1 MSTFTDVSLTSRTSG
16 VCVFFFFFSLLL
28 LLLFCCY
35 CWFFFLVVVVVG
47 VASLEACSCF
57 LTRSRRK
64 LVRLNFD
71 MLLDLRLCLL
81 FRCLQLSDKGGD
93 VGVTGEAR

>member
-1 MSTFTDVSLTSRTSG
+1 M
-16 VCVFFFFFSLLL
+16 CFSSSFL
-28 LLLFCCY
+28 CC
-35 CWFFFLVVVVVG
+35 CCCCFVVTVGFFFLVVVVVG

>member
-1 MSTFTDVSLTSRTSG
+1 MCFSSSFLCCCCCCFVVTVG
-16 VCVFFFFFSLLL
+16 V
-28 LLLFCCY
+28 
-35 CWFFFLVVVVVG
+35 FFLVVVVVG

>member
-1 MSTFTDVSLTSRTSG
+1 M
-16 VCVFFFFFSLLL
+16 CVF
-28 LLLFCCY
+28 LLLFFVVVVVVLLFLLV
-35 CWFFFLVVVVVG
+35 FFFLVVVVVG